1 MQEKAQAL
9 LEALPYIQEFHGEII
24 VIKLGGKILE
34 SEKLLQPVLQDI
46 VLLNLLGMK
55 VVVVHGG
62 GHEISEEMKRM
73 GIKPKFVE
81 GLRVTDETTMEILYE
96 QLAGKLNK
104 QMVLG
109 INKIWFESKQRRKD
123 EHPVGLAIGLTG
135 MDGGLIRARK
145 LIYKTTTS
153 KGKEVEIDLGLVG
166 EVERID
172 TGLIHSLLKA
182 GKIPVIAPIGV
193 DSEGRSLNLNADT
206 VAAELAVS
214 LKAKKLILL
223 TDVPGVLRDPN
234 NESSLISVLTV
245 DEAQKLIK
253 EGVIKKGMIPKI
265 EACVRAIQGGVER
278 CHILSGLLPHS
289 VLLEILT
296 DRGVGTMIVGGQP

>member
-24 VIKLGGKILE
+24 VVKLGGKILE

-46 VLLNLLGMK
+46 VLLHLLGMR
-55 VVVVHGG
+55 VVLVHGG
-62 GHEISEEMKRM
+62 GHEISEEMRKM
-73 GIKPKFVE
+73 GLKPKFVE
-81 GLRVTDETTMEILYE
+81 GLRVTDEHTMEILYE

-104 QMVLG
+104 QIVLG
-109 INKIWFESKQRRKD
+109 INKIWFETRQRRK
-123 EHPVGLAIGLTG
+123 EEYPVGLAIGVTG
-135 MDGGLIRARK
+135 MDGALIKAKK

-166 EVERID
+166 EVEKID

-206 VAAELAVS
+206 VAAELAIS

-223 TDVPGVLRDPN
+223 TDVPGVLRNPN
-234 NESSLISVLTV
+234 DESSLISVLTV
-245 DEAQKLIK
+245 EEAQSLIK
-253 EGVIKKGMIPKI
+253 EGVIKKGMIPKV
-265 EACVRAIQGGVER
+265 EACIKAILGGTER
-278 CHILSGLLPHS
+278 CHILSGLIPHS
-289 VLLEILT
+289 LLLEILT
-296 DRGVGTMIVGGQP
+296 DKGVGTMIVRG